1 VPTGGQRL
9 AGRVEID
16 TAERVKQAADV
27 FETYG
32 DEIRA
37 MISLSVKEPS
47 AADDIFQ
54 DLFLSIVQT
63 PVPPDTDRVPAY
75 LYRVITNDV
84 IDETRKLSNYSEFV
98 REYRERAVHE
108 TTQEAPEDNA
118 IKVEETNEMIETLR
132 KRLPSHEAEAVIRSC
147 VYGNKARYAA
157 KKMGLDRNTF
167 SQYLYRGKTRIRRLL
182 GKKREKQGD
191 MNEYS
196 QQSVGL

>member
-1 VPTGGQRL
+1 MLIGGQRL
-9 AGRVEID
+9 AWRVEID
-16 TAERVKQAADV
+16 TAERVKQAGVV

-37 MISLSVKEPS
+37 MISLSVKEQS
-47 AADDIFQ
+47 EADDMFQ

-63 PVPPDTDRVPAY
+63 PIPPDTDRVPAY

-84 IDETRKLSNYSEFV
+84 IDETRRLCNYAEFV
-98 REYRERAVHE
+98 REYREQGNHRMAH
-108 TTQEAPEDNA
+108 EAPENGV
-118 IKVEETNEMIETLR
+118 IELEETHEMLESLR

-147 VYGNKARYAA
+147 VYGNKAGYAA
-157 KKMGLDRNTF
+157 KKMDLDRKTF

-182 GKKREKQGD
+182 GKNREKQGD

-196 QQSVGL
+196 QQPVEL